1 MLDPCDAPRSR
12 ETGIDSFVS
21 DGCAD
26 GSLVVCFNL
35 HLWNMRGLKQR
46 EHHLSRKAQIDSF
59 KKEQAVHCEASSSH
73 GSTVDN
79 WLYLPPKENR
89 GSQTPLALAMAR
101 ATPLRFPPVKG
112 SSARQTWADDDDDD
126 DLTSEVFSANC
137 WPK

>member
-1 MLDPCDAPRSR
+1 MLDPCNAPRSR

-46 EHHLSRKAQIDSF
+46 EHHLSRKAQIDRF
-59 KKEQAVHCEASSSH
+59 
-73 GSTVDN
+73 
-79 WLYLPPKENR
+79 KENR
-89 GSQTPLALAMAR
+89 GS
-101 ATPLRFPPVKG
+101 ATPLRLPPVKG

-126 DLTSEVFSANC
+126 DLTSERFSANC
-137 WPK
+137 